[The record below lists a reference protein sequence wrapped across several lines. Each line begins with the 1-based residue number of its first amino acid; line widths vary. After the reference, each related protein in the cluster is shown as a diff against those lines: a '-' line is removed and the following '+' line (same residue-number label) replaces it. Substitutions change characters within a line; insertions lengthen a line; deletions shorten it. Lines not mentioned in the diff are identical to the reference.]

1 MKQLVIGVLLFL
13 TFGCE
18 VSNLEPNSNL
28 QQGETPLPEITQDSY
43 RTLNYSDAYLFKSD
57 SSEFQGFTGI
67 VNWDVIIP
75 VIDEAKYTLQSD
87 YVAVFGILEN
97 DGFYSYHNQMLG
109 FSPEAVQQANGNVRP
124 YIYEIIDLI
133 GLSDQV
139 KRVAVA
145 YIPDSDKAK
154 EELTTW
160 LHPKSMS
167 AQLDSLM
174 HTKSILPQCSYVCTM
189 VNADQLKSVSSS
201 TDILYCYPVSC
212 SEGDIIV
219 EGSVPG
225 DGGSDFDWPSADT
238 DGSSD
243 SNSGGASSNTGEG
256 ASGAPCP
263 PPYEC
268 GSPEQAPD
276 EDDSEE
282 NEDTLDEDPCETGD
296 ENIDDPDVQEALKEI
311 WENSNTEATDQNER
325 KEQGGWIIENPITGN
340 KSFQE
345 FPPSWQR
352 LPCKIQVPESIS
364 IPANAIGIIHTHPF
378 TTGEKMYSCL
388 GAPNMAIAEMIANL
402 DTTILNIYDNQPSV
416 DDLEMIKTINEEG
429 FDIEGYI
436 IDEQG
441 IVNYD
446 EETIEDDNDTI
457 TTHERCAY

>member
-1 MKQLVIGVLLFL
+1 MKQLFIGVLLFL

-18 VSNLEPNSNL
+18 VSNLEQNPNL

-75 VIDEAKYTLQSD
+75 VIDQAKNTLQSD

-189 VNADQLKSVSSS
+189 VTADQLKSVSSS

-212 SEGDIIV
+212 SEGDVI
-219 EGSVPG
+219 
-225 DGGSDFDWPSADT
+225 
-238 DGSSD
+238 
-243 SNSGGASSNTGEG
+243 
-256 ASGAPCP
+256 
-263 PPYEC
+263 
-268 GSPEQAPD
+268 
-276 EDDSEE
+276 
-282 NEDTLDEDPCETGD
+282 
-296 ENIDDPDVQEALKEI
+296 
-311 WENSNTEATDQNER
+311 
-325 KEQGGWIIENPITGN
+325 
-340 KSFQE
+340 
-345 FPPSWQR
+345 
-352 LPCKIQVPESIS
+352 
-364 IPANAIGIIHTHPF
+364 
-378 TTGEKMYSCL
+378 
-388 GAPNMAIAEMIANL
+388 
-402 DTTILNIYDNQPSV
+402 
-416 DDLEMIKTINEEG
+416 
-429 FDIEGYI
+429 
-436 IDEQG
+436 
-441 IVNYD
+441 
-446 EETIEDDNDTI
+446 
-457 TTHERCAY
+457 

>member
-18 VSNLEPNSNL
+18 VSNLEQNPNL

-75 VIDEAKYTLQSD
+75 VIDQAKNTLQSD

-189 VNADQLKSVSSS
+189 VTADQLKSVSSS

-212 SEGDIIV
+212 SEGDVIV

-225 DGGSDFDWPSADT
+225 DGGSDFDWPSADA

-256 ASGAPCP
+256 ASGTPCP

-268 GSPEQAPD
+268 GNPEQAPD

-282 NEDTLDEDPCETGD
+282 ENKEETPPEPCETEDPILDNEVFQINLNLLWQSSQPD
-296 ENIDDPDVQEALKEI
+296 EPI
-311 WENSNTEATDQNER
+311 SER
-325 KEQGGWIIENPITGN
+325 TEQGGFIVSDGNDFSIVNYPSDWIRTACQID
-340 KSFQE
+340 
-345 FPPSWQR
+345 PPNGF
-352 LPCKIQVPESIS
+352 LNDVPENIV
-364 IPANAIGIIHTHPF
+364 GVIHTHPF
-378 TTGEKMYSCL
+378 FSGE
-388 GAPNMAIAEMIANL
+388 
-402 DTTILNIYDNQPSV
+402 DTTSPAVCGSDGSTNYSSGSNIYDFEFLTAIMNYTNNFNLKS
-416 DDLEMIKTINEEG
+416 
-429 FDIEGYI
+429 YI
-436 IDEQG
+436 IDG
-441 IVNYD
+441 
-446 EETIEDDNDTI
+446 DNILSINFLLQTI
-457 TTHERCAY
+457 TTKRCGY